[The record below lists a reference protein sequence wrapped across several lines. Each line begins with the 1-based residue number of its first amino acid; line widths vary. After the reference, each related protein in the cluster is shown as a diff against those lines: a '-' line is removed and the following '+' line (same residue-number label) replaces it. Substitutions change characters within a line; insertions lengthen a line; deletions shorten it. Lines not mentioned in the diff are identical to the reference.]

1 MRSPNSP
8 ASPASPASSLDE
20 WDLHEIRVDF
30 RNAAYAQNIDRL
42 REILDAHSSPDILHR
57 CDLGLALITSVRY
70 GNLPIIEL
78 LLNHGVPINISVNIL
93 ASRDE
98 NHNLLETLK
107 LFRQHGW
114 DTNSTAT
121 LDGGMTMNFMMKR
134 PDAEEIIG
142 WFLANGAN
150 ANGIRS
156 DIRAPIRAAA
166 SKAHN
171 LAIPQLLLSHGAT
184 LKHTGALHGATARPD
199 GDELALEMMTLL
211 LDHGC
216 DINEWEYE
224 GKGPYAIPQY
234 DLGRDQGT
242 ALHVAARKGFVDRAR
257 MLVAKGVDIGKRS
270 EKGYTAKDWAQ
281 INGWE
286 DVKEYL
292 EAVMRERG
300 MMVQDIQLKE
310 WQRGEC
316 FSPGDMP

>member
-1 MRSPNSP
+1 
-8 ASPASPASSLDE
+8 LDE

-42 REILDAHSSPDILHR
+42 REILDAHSSRDILRR
-57 CDLGLALITSVRY
+57 CDLGLALLAGIGR

-78 LLNHGVPINISVNIL
+78 LLDHGVPIDISANII
-93 ASRDE
+93 ASGDDVPNR
-98 NHNLLETLK
+98 LETLK
-107 LFRQHGW
+107 LFLQHGW

-121 LDGGMTMNFMMKR
+121 RDGEMTMNFMMSG
-134 PDAEEIIG
+134 PDAEEVIV
-142 WFLANGAN
+142 WFFANGAN

-166 SKAHN
+166 SRAHN

-184 LKHTGALHGATARPD
+184 LKHTGALHGATARPG
-199 GDELALEMMTLL
+199 GDELALEMMALL

-224 GKGPYAIPQY
+224 GKGPYSIPQY

-242 ALHVAARKGFVDRAR
+242 ALHMAARKGFVDRAR

-300 MMVQDIQLKE
+300 MMVQDIQLEE